1 MLVNN
6 LAVNVITFNITRQIY
21 TEVYRGIQRYTEVYR
36 GIQRYTEVYRGI
48 QNHSIYYNYV
58 L

>member
-21 TEVYRGIQRYTEVYR
+21 TEVYRGIQRYTKSFY
-36 GIQRYTEVYRGI
+36 I
-48 QNHSIYYNYV
+48 